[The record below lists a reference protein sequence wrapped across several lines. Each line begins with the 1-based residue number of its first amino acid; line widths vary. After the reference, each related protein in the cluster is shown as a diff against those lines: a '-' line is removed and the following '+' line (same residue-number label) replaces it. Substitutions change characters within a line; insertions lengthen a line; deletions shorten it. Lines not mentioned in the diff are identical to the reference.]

1 MKMGLDLSNKS
12 HCKIRKIVYSFPH
25 QNLLHGAVGHG
36 GLLVWKH
43 SLSLG
48 NFLYICAHTLL
59 LLLLGKRSSSSVLL
73 CSNSSLL
80 NKQRSIRA
88 AAVVRLELR
97 WYGRRRVY
105 LTEAVVR
112 VEPRP
117 QPRGCRSTT
126 THFYFYT
133 TYIDIGFALLV
144 LLLLSRQ
151 RQCSSLIVALV
162 HVMRT
167 SSATKKRP

>member
-1 MKMGLDLSNKS
+1 MEACSS
-12 HCKIRKIVYSFPH
+12 ESTASASEIFYIYVRTRSYYSCLENDRRRR
-25 QNLLHGAVGHG
+25 Q
-36 GLLVWKH
+36 
-43 SLSLG
+43 
-48 NFLYICAHTLL
+48 YY
-59 LLLLGKRSSSSVLL
+59 

-133 TYIDIGFALLV
+133 TYIDIEFALLV